1 MRNRFKRD
9 PQDAPASQMN
19 TEIKTTAPAS
29 ARWMHTWE
37 SLTEKPLGLF
47 HSLNENAKR
56 KRLLISLLSF
66 FIPVICMLIAY
77 AFLGIFPFGGKSILT
92 VDLNG
97 QYISFFSYY
106 KEILKGN
113 ADIFYTFS
121 KSLGGDMAGLFAYY
135 LASPLNILFVF
146 FPTDRLPDAVLLLTL
161 IKVGLSGLTMSY
173 LLNRICIQ
181 RGQKPRFLTLVF
193 SLSYAMMAYNVV
205 YQQNIMWLDGV
216 ILLPL
221 IIASID
227 KILEGKR
234 IFAYSISLGLAI
246 ITNYY
251 IGFMLCIFSVM
262 YFAFRLISSVN
273 WKEEGRIRICFR
285 HAWRFAAGSL
295 LAGGLS
301 AFLLLPALSS
311 LSGGKADFS
320 VSALTFDLNFNLYKL
335 IFQAFLGDFNWSS
348 LSAGLP
354 NLYCGGVIFIG
365 LFLYYA
371 SKKVSL
377 KEKIMSALVLLALIG
392 SFYINAFNLIWHGFN
407 PPVSFIFRYSFLFSF
422 FVILL
427 SFQGMTNTKE
437 ETKRPWL
444 MPLIALGIYIVM
456 AAVVYFTM
464 ENSPLDLGK
473 IALSV
478 MLVTILCVLVYL
490 YFIGK
495 RRLTYLALA
504 LMLLVNGTDVTL
516 NATLSLQNL
525 PYQPRAEYMEYVDAV
540 SSVIGRIEADDDSFY
555 RLEKTFQRTTND
567 SSLFNYRG
575 LSHFSSSEK
584 VDTKDFLGRMGF
596 RNYQIWSYYNT
607 GSTIAVDSLLGVK
620 YLLAKPLI
628 HSQYDEL
635 FTENGITAYENPY
648 VLPLGFMVNS
658 DIREIDLMADANL
671 FNLQNSIFA
680 DATRKEGSDTN
691 RYDWIFEREK
701 NIKLRLKNLKQDE
714 EGNGYTVIDETKEA
728 YAEFTIRSD
737 KNSPLYFY
745 LPTITTRPAE
755 MFVNG
760 KSFGVYF
767 DVYFYGI
774 VPLGEFKKGETVTIR
789 MVPQKGKINFDG
801 KGLFYYQNMNTFQK
815 YIKDLRSLPFE
826 PESADSSHYFKG
838 SVTSKR
844 GRDCLLL
851 SIPYEESW
859 RIRIDGEVVEGEQ
872 VLGALTLVEV
882 PEGTHE
888 IELFFAPK
896 GFLSGSILTLSC
908 VLLIIVLYFI
918 SRRKERLTNDS
929 EEEQIESGE

>member
-1 MRNRFKRD
+1 MRNLFRRVQ
-9 PQDAPASQMN
+9 QDAPASQIN
-19 TEIKTTAPAS
+19 HQEESTSSGQAAPHSWEAVS
-29 ARWMHTWE
+29 A
-37 SLTEKPLGLF
+37 KPLRLF
-47 HSLNENAKR
+47 DYFNENQRKKR
-56 KRLLISLLSF
+56 ILLSLLSF
-66 FIPVICMLIAY
+66 FIPVVCMLIAY
-77 AFLGIFPFGGKSILT
+77 AFLGIFPFGEKSILT

-161 IKVGLSGLTMSY
+161 IKVGLSGLTMNY
-173 LLNRICIQ
+173 LLSRTLSR
-181 RGQKPRFLTLVF
+181 RGQAPRFITLVF
-193 SLSYAMMAYNVV
+193 SLSYALMAYNVV

-221 IIASID
+221 VIASID
-227 KILEGKR
+227 KIFEGKH
-234 IFAYSISLGLAI
+234 IFSYSILLGLAI

-262 YFAFRLISSVN
+262 YFAFRLVASVN
-273 WKEEGRIRICFR
+273 WKEEGWFRTCFR

-301 AFLLLPALSS
+301 AFILLPALAS

-320 VSALTFDLNFNLYKL
+320 LSALTFDTNFNLYKL
-335 IFQAFLGDFNWSS
+335 IFQAFIGDFYWAS

-354 NLYCGGVIFIG
+354 NLYCGGLIFVG
-365 LFLYYA
+365 LFLYYVT
-371 SKKVSL
+371 KKAPL
-377 KEKIMSALVLLALIG
+377 KEKIASALVLLSLIG

-422 FVILL
+422 FVIFLA
-427 SFQGMTNTKE
+427 FQGSLSAKRETGTK
-437 ETKRPWL
+437 PWL
-444 MPLIALGIYIVM
+444 LPCIAWGIYLIM
-456 AAVVYFTM
+456 AVAVSFMM
-464 ENSPLDLGK
+464 ENSPLDPGK
-473 IALSV
+473 IGLSV
-478 MLVTILCVLVYL
+478 LIVSLLCALVWL
-490 YFIGK
+490 YRKGK
-495 RRLTYLALA
+495 RRLAYLALA
-504 LMLLVNGTDVTL
+504 LILVINGTDITL
-516 NATLSLQNL
+516 NAVLCLQKL
-525 PYQPRAEYMEYVDAV
+525 PYQPRTEYMEYVHDV
-540 SSVIGRIEADDDSFY
+540 SGVIDRIEAEDDSFY
-555 RLEKTFQRTTND
+555 RLEKTFQRTNND

-584 VDTKDFLGRMGF
+584 ADTKDFLGRMGF

-620 YLLAKPLI
+620 YVLSKPLV

-648 VLPLGFMVNS
+648 ALPLGFMVNS
-658 DIREIDLMADANL
+658 DIRETDLMSDANL
-671 FNLQNSIFA
+671 FNLQNSLFA
-680 DATRKEGSDTN
+680 DATRKAGSDEN

-701 NIKLRLKNLKQDE
+701 NVKFTLRNLKKDA
-714 EGNGYTVIDETKEA
+714 EGNGYTVVDPEKEA
-728 YAEFTIRSD
+728 YVEFTLKSA

-745 LPTITTRPAE
+745 LPTITTRPAD
-755 MFVNG
+755 MYVNG
-760 KSFGVYF
+760 ELLGTYF

-774 VPLGEFKKGETVTIR
+774 VPLGEYKKGETVTIR
-789 MVPQKGKINFDG
+789 LVPMEGKINFDG
-801 KGLFYYQNMNTFQK
+801 KGLFYYQNMGVFEK
-815 YIKDLRSLPFE
+815 YINDLRSLPFD

-838 SVTSKR
+838 AVTAKS

-859 RIRIDGEVVEGEQ
+859 RILIDGEPAKGEQ

-888 IELFFAPK
+888 IELFFVPK
-896 GFLSGSILTLSC
+896 GFLPGAIITLSC
-908 VLLIIVLYFI
+908 ALLITALYLI
-918 SRRKERLTNDS
+918 SRWKQRREAEDENN
-929 EEEQIESGE
+929 